1 MNGITG
7 HTLTESLLYKA
18 TLLVQVI
25 AVGWSVWIVNAGFL
39 GKALNR
45 LGIRPR
51 TLGGLVGIGFAPVLH
66 GDIGHIV
73 GNTTAF
79 FILGGLVIL
88 KGTNIFLIV
97 TVLTALT
104 SGIGIWIFGGE
115 NTIHIG
121 ASGIIFG
128 FLGFLLLRGY
138 FEREV
143 FSALISLVVCF
154 FYGSRL
160 WRILPLREKFSWEGH
175 LFGFLGGAAAARYL
189 EAIQA
194 FLPANLF

>member
-1 MNGITG
+1 MNDTAA
-7 HTLTESLLYKA
+7 HALTENLLYKA
-18 TLLVQVI
+18 TVLAQLIGV
-25 AVGWSVWIVNAGFL
+25 AWAVWIVNAGFL

-51 TLGGLVGIGFAPVLH
+51 TLGGLFGIGFAPFLH
-66 GDIGHIV
+66 GDVEHIV
-73 GNTTAF
+73 GNTTTF

-88 KGTNIFLIV
+88 KGVNVFLIV
-97 TVLTALT
+97 ALLTALT
-104 SGIGIWIFGGE
+104 SGIGIWLFGGE
-115 NTIHIG
+115 NTNHIG

-143 FSALISLVVCF
+143 VSAVISLIVCF

-160 WRILPLREKFSWEGH
+160 WRIFPLKEQFSWEGH

-189 EAIQA
+189 ETIQA
-194 FLPANLF
+194 SLPPGFF

>member
-1 MNGITG
+1 MNGIAA
-7 HTLTESLLYKA
+7 HSLTENLLYKVTVLA
-18 TLLVQVI
+18 QLIVAAWAI
-25 AVGWSVWIVNAGFL
+25 WIVNAGFL

-51 TLGGLVGIGFAPVLH
+51 TVGGLFGIGLAPVLH
-66 GDIGHIV
+66 GDIQHII
-73 GNTTAF
+73 GNTTTF

-88 KGTNIFLIV
+88 KGIDTFLIV

-104 SGIGIWIFGGE
+104 SGIGIWLFGGD
-115 NTIHIG
+115 NTNHIG

-138 FEREV
+138 FERDV
-143 FSALISLVVCF
+143 FSALISLIVCF

-160 WRILPLREKFSWEGH
+160 WRLFPLKEQFSWEGH

-189 EAIQA
+189 EVIQA
-194 FLPANLF
+194 SLPANLL